1 MRAATHTTPG
11 CLACGRGTVVLCPS
25 KRVLY
30 PPCRFGSTVRATGT
44 KGLINKSNESIN
56 IQTVSERERGRKRAS
71 STRWRTTLLPPSPV
85 SPCNGN
91 LLFSTEPCRLYL
103 LLCDAQEI
111 GTSELSRKGSRFTPT
126 RSKVQPLSP
135 ERQNVLEADE
145 SVLKSVSLS
154 GFQPE

>member
-1 MRAATHTTPG
+1 MCRLFDRRSKRHRIRVLVAIKLISASALFLHSFIMHDERRFETPYARQHTLPPG
-11 CLACGRGTVVLCPS
+11 CLTCGRGTVVLCPS

-30 PPCRFGSTVRATGT
+30 PPCRFGSAVRATGT

-56 IQTVSERERGRKRAS
+56 IQTVPRESERERELDMLENHSVAP
-71 STRWRTTLLPPSPV
+71 TPI

-111 GTSELSRKGSRFTPT
+111 GTS
-126 RSKVQPLSP
+126 
-135 ERQNVLEADE
+135 
-145 SVLKSVSLS
+145 
-154 GFQPE
+154 